1 MKKFLREH
9 WFLLV
14 LTIATLATVVV
25 FTRAWEYKKVMSGI
39 ISAPILGGI
48 LHTLLGRM
56 IPKKK
61 KESYDYNEFNRP
73 SLFRQKK
80 PQ

>member
-14 LTIATLATVVV
+14 LTIATLATVIL
-25 FTRAWEYKKVMSGI
+25 FTGAWPYKKLLSGI
-39 ISAPILGGI
+39 ISAPMLGGI

-61 KESYDYNEFNRP
+61 KESYDYNEFNRRP
-73 SLFRQKK
+73 LFGKK
-80 PQ
+80 RK